1 MLKLRNI
8 NKSYGKKKVVGNLC
22 HDFGEGVN
30 IIVGTNGCGKSTL
43 LNIIGNIDPKFAGSI
58 SLNEFDISS
67 MEFKKDTFY
76 IPSDFYLPEFL
87 TGKEYIDL
95 INDLYPNANK
105 NCIDNLLKIFKLE
118 ESKNNLIA
126 SYSFGMK
133 KKLQFIASLSSN
145 ANLLLYDELFSGV
158 DFETTIIMEK
168 IIQSLLEDRIILLV
182 SHDIR
187 TLETFPEN
195 ISVMIDGKLQKFND
209 DISCLNDDIMKKV
222 VDIDLLNDIV
232 GNNENF

>member
-1 MLKLRNI
+1 MLKLRKI
-8 NKSYGKKKVVGNLC
+8 DKSYGKKKVVCNLS

-87 TGKEYIDL
+87 TGKEYLDL
-95 INDLYPNANK
+95 INDLYPNADK
-105 NCIDNLLKIFKLE
+105 NCIDNLLEIFKLE
-118 ESKNNLIA
+118 ESKNKLIS

-168 IIQSLLEDRIILLV
+168 IIQSLLENRIILLV

-195 ISVMIDGKLQKFND
+195 ISVMIDGRLQKFND
-209 DISCLNDDIMKKV
+209 DISCLNNDIMKKV
-222 VDIDLLNDIV
+222 IDIDLLNDIV